1 VSLTLSH
8 RPTNGDAVIAL
19 DGELDM
25 ASAPDLTILAGELI
39 QDGARNIIVH
49 AEKLSFCDSSGLR
62 SLVSIANELRP
73 YGGRVAV
80 VNAQPIVLRMLELTG
95 LIRALLIAESVDE
108 ARTTLQTV
116 A

>member
-1 VSLTLSH
+1 MPLTLSH
-8 RPTNGDAVIAL
+8 RTTNGDAVVSL
-19 DGELDM
+19 DGELDL

-39 QDGARNIIVH
+39 RGGATNIIFD

-73 YGGRVAV
+73 QGGRVAI
-80 VNAQPIVLRMLELTG
+80 VNAQPIVLRVLELTG
-95 LIRALLIAESVDE
+95 LARTVLLAATVDA